1 MLRFPSAQMTI
12 LKGFDLTWWVGKSDI
27 RLELRQLDAKWCD
40 DVHRVWYSLL
50 TCLLVCLFACL
61 LVYSTAETE
70 EYQTL
75 APICV
80 ATEMPFQMFIMFW
93 PTNTPQKNATQMLQP
108 DYFHRFWANDV
119 TFSSDFWRFFKVF
132 HSWNF
137 RWNLWHPSL
146 SKDLFTWLEQLCCH
160 FRHQYYRVHHH
171 LSIVAL
177 LHCRSSPAYSMF
189 PAEEHKWSVNV
200 LIHKNNKKRQ

>member
-1 MLRFPSAQMTI
+1 MSDAEISQITI

-27 RLELRQLDAKWCD
+27 RLELHQLDAKWCGY
-40 DVHRVWYSLL
+40 VHRVWYSLL

-119 TFSSDFWRFFKVF
+119 TFSSDDFSKFFIPGI
-132 HSWNF
+132 SGEICDI
-137 RWNLWHPSL
+137 RRCQRISSL
-146 SKDLFTWLEQLCCH
+146 G
-160 FRHQYYRVHHH
+160 
-171 LSIVAL
+171 
-177 LHCRSSPAYSMF
+177 
-189 PAEEHKWSVNV
+189 WSNSVVIFVIN
-200 LIHKNNKKRQ
+200 IIEFIII